1 MINLRESILTNR
13 IRQTTQATSS
23 DYDESNYLSKALGGL
38 QRYFFLLCFT
48 AYVNESPN
56 TKFEK
61 RFSSWVRARTEIW
74 AMLQNMRRKGPR
86 LYMFRPVEDL
96 HHLVQPASHHR
107 FSSSRAMMSSSK
119 GMFDMTSTASQS
131 NANMTVE
138 MEEFVINVSL
148 YILFIDFCFNFFF
161 FYTVSYR
168 CSINFTNYFKSGF
181 LALWILEPTR

>member
-13 IRQTTQATSS
+13 IRQTTQTSS
-23 DYDESNYLSKALGGL
+23 ADYDESNYLSKALSGL

-56 TKFEK
+56 TKFET

-96 HHLVQPASHHR
+96 HHLVSKGGRNNSH
-107 FSSSRAMMSSSK
+107 SRSLRGRGVDSQ
-119 GMFDMTSTASQS
+119 GMFDMTGAGSQS
-131 NANMTVE
+131 NSGITVE
-138 MEEFVINVSL
+138 MEEFVINVRRR
-148 YILFIDFCFNFFF
+148 FFF
-161 FYTVSYR
+161 ITQQ
-168 CSINFTNYFKSGF
+168 
-181 LALWILEPTR
+181 